1 MQQPLLY
8 NYTNN
13 LIVTDRL
20 NPQIWYNVIKNNIR
34 GSIYIMD
41 MYLMQFGSILL
52 FYISVLNLNS
62 FKFNI
67 KEKLLMVFLTQIAS
81 SILLN
86 ISEFMTIIPML
97 IIAAIFI
104 YRGGRNIVRSISIPI
119 ISAILFILS
128 DYLVSNI
135 CVSVLGIT
143 QTHVREN
150 IILYY
155 LLISIDALFLFFVT
169 KSLGVLINRKSNLSS
184 LEIKG
189 KFGMLI
195 VASLLLTIIIFYIN
209 IIYQSNQGSSSNII
223 RVNGIL
229 FFSYFILLMIII
241 YILITSITKEMDLKN
256 KQIQFD
262 SLQEYTSSLEK
273 LYADMRSFRHD
284 YINILSSMIGYIEN
298 RDIDSLEKYFN
309 EKIFPLSKGMASNNF
324 KLGLLSNIKI
334 PEIKGIF
341 SSKIIRAQE
350 LNIDV
355 FIDIA
360 EPIERIDMDIID
372 ISRVIGIL
380 LDNAIEAAI
389 KCEKPSMKVA
399 VINKENSVLF
409 VIINSI
415 YEEVLIYKIY
425 EKGYSTK
432 GENRGLGLYNL
443 KQITGKYTNVSIDT
457 IVENG
462 EFKQLLEIAKR

>member
-1 MQQPLLY
+1 
-8 NYTNN
+8 
-13 LIVTDRL
+13 
-20 NPQIWYNVIKNNIR
+20 
-34 GSIYIMD
+34 
-41 MYLMQFGSILL
+41 MQFGSILL

>member
-1 MQQPLLY
+1 
-8 NYTNN
+8 
-13 LIVTDRL
+13 
-20 NPQIWYNVIKNNIR
+20 
-34 GSIYIMD
+34 
-41 MYLMQFGSILL
+41 MQFGSILL
-52 FYISVLNLNS
+52 FYISVINLNS

-67 KEKLLMVFLTQIAS
+67 KEKLLMVFLTQIGS

-104 YRGGRNIVRSISIPI
+104 YRGGRSIVRSISIPI

-128 DYLVSNI
+128 DYLISNI
-135 CVSVLGIT
+135 CVSILGIT
-143 QTHVREN
+143 QNQVREN

-169 KSLGVLINRKSNLSS
+169 KSLGLLMNRKSNLSS

-241 YILITSITKEMDLKN
+241 YILVTSITKEMDLKN

-262 SLQEYTSSLEK
+262 SLQEYTCSLEK
-273 LYADMRSFRHD
+273 LYTDMRSFRHD

-298 RDIDSLEKYFN
+298 KDIDSLEKYFN

-324 KLGLLSNIKI
+324 KLGLLSNIKN

-360 EPIERIDMDIID
+360 EPIEKIYMDIID

-415 YEEVLIYKIY
+415 YEDILIYKIY

-443 KQITGKYTNVSIDT
+443 KQITGEYTNVSIDT

-462 EFKQLLEIAKR
+462 EFKQLLEIAKT